1 MGLTGFEPATS
12 SAQGS
17 NHTKLDHNPFR
28 FHIDIPNLSFTYDT
42 ILNNNKNIKTVQ
54 LEDYVKAGK
63 VAAEVRENVRKKN
76 WVGATL
82 EQICEEVENE
92 ILKRGA
98 KRAFPVNTSLNEVAA
113 HYTAEPNDEKTITDS
128 DLIKIDLGAQI
139 NGYIADTAVT
149 VCYDPQ
155 YASLVQAAEEALKN
169 AISMIKIGVKA
180 SDVGRTIE
188 KTVKQ
193 LGFKPIANLSG
204 HSLAQYTIHAGKSI
218 PNIWSIGSFTFKG
231 DEAYACEPFVTTG
244 NGMGIVREG
253 KIKNIFALASRKRTK
268 NEDADRLQ
276 EYIWTNFN
284 MLPFALRW
292 LVKDWEEKKARELL
306 EILVKKKVVHAYP
319 VLIEGNGQRVAQAE
333 HTFIPT
339 ENGVTVTTL

>member
-1 MGLTGFEPATS
+1 M
-12 SAQGS
+12 Q
-17 NHTKLDHNPFR
+17 
-28 FHIDIPNLSFTYDT
+28 
-42 ILNNNKNIKTVQ
+42 V
-54 LEDYVKAGK
+54 EDYIKAGK
-63 VAAEVRENVRKKN
+63 IAAEVRENVRKKN
-76 WVGATL
+76 WIGITL
-82 EQICEEVENE
+82 EDICEEIENE

-98 KRAFPVNTSLNEVAA
+98 KPAFPVNTSLNEVAA
-113 HYTAEPNDEKTITDS
+113 HYTAEPNDQKTVTDT

-155 YASLVQAAEEALKN
+155 YDSLIQAAEDALQN
-169 AISMIKIGVKA
+169 AISIIKIGVKS

-218 PNIWSIGSFTFKG
+218 PNIWSIGSFSFKG
-231 DEAYACEPFVTTG
+231 DVAYACEPFVTTEK
-244 NGMGIVREG
+244 GMGIVREG
-253 KIKNIFALASRKRTK
+253 KIKNIFALGSRKRTK
-268 NEDADRLQ
+268 NDEVDKLQ

-306 EILVKKKVVHAYP
+306 EILIKKKVVHAYP
-319 VLIEGNGQRVAQAE
+319 ILVEANGQRVAQAE

-339 ENGVTVTTL
+339 EDGVTVTTTF